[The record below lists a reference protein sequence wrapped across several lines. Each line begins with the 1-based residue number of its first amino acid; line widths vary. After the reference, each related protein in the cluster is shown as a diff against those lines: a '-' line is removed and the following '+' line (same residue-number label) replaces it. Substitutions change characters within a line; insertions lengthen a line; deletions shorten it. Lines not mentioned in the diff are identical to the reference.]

1 MTLLLKRQVKMVKKK
16 KLKSDVL
23 LSCLD
28 VLCRANV
35 TIVDENPHLAAEIS
49 QAIES
54 LSLALQSEDIVEKPQ
69 ECRKKDGVTKYVRDS
84 KEQVVDVF
92 TKEIIYTYTPEG
104 KTKG

>member
-1 MTLLLKRQVKMVKKK
+1 MTVIKKK

-35 TIVDENPHLAAEIS
+35 SVVDENPHLAAEIT

-54 LSLALQSEDIVEKPQ
+54 LSLALQSEDIVEKPKVYK
-69 ECRKKDGVTKYVRDS
+69 KKDCTTKYIRDYNE
-84 KEQVVDVF
+84 KIVDVV
-92 TKEIIYTYTPEG
+92 TNEVIYTFTPEG
-104 KTKG
+104 MAKG

>member
-1 MTLLLKRQVKMVKKK
+1 MKVVTKK

-35 TIVDENPHLAAEIS
+35 SVVDENPHLAAEIT

-54 LSLALQSEDIVEKPQ
+54 LSQALQSEDIVEKP
-69 ECRKKDGVTKYVRDS
+69 EEYKKRDGAKKYVRDC
-84 KEQVVDVF
+84 KQQVVDVF
-92 TKEIIYTYTPEG
+92 TKEVIYTYSPEG
-104 KTKG
+104 SSKG